1 MEELSDFSS
10 LATRREVWQAILGV
24 LVVVISI
31 GLIIGGQN
39 NTSFSVFWAAPTVG
53 LSGKTFTYTMWG
65 GISKLL
71 EEKSY
76 GIAWTLILFSGLWP
90 VVKLLFLLVV
100 SLVPEGGLS
109 CFPIPWLTSSR
120 KYTIVSS
127 LCQWGRLS
135 FIDLWVVS
143 LIVLT
148 IRVNQESLPGLSIA
162 FWVQAVGERG
172 VGLFLAGILMSQALS
187 NILVTLRHC
196 QELSKNTQHFAV
208 IRGDEDFE
216 GAGKSGQN
224 VWEEEE
230 GEGNEAKLSFKE
242 KFSLFQGMQI
252 QWIVLTWVFLV
263 LIALFVPCYQITYT
277 AATQVFASPVYSLLT
292 GFATI
297 AGNSHPET
305 LVGCPSP
312 KVLSFFGV
320 VLVVLLPLLQGV
332 ILLVLWFVP
341 LPYAH
346 HVTLHLWLDNIS
358 HFASCD
364 SFVVSLIIVSAEIGD
379 LLNRSEL
386 GSYVRIQMIPTGA
399 FVVVAL
405 VAFGFSPLVR
415 FVLLHHRVFLLD
427 KGALARPL
435 LQ

>member
-1 MEELSDFSS
+1 MEQQADPSS
-10 LATRREVWQAILGV
+10 LRMRDAWQAALGV
-24 LVVVISI
+24 LVVISI

-76 GIAWTLILFSGLWP
+76 GIAWTLILFSGMWP
-90 VVKLLFLLVV
+90 VIKLILLLAV
-100 SLVPEGGLS
+100 SIVPEGGLQVL
-109 CFPIPWLTSSR
+109 PVPWLTSSR

-135 FIDLWVVS
+135 FIDCWVVS

-172 VGLFLAGILMSQALS
+172 VGLFLAGILMSQTLS
-187 NILVTLRHC
+187 NILVTLRHS
-196 QELSKNTQHFAV
+196 QEFSKNTQHFAV
-208 IRGDEDFE
+208 IRGDEDLE
-216 GAGKSGQN
+216 GKSEN

-230 GEGNEAKLSFKE
+230 GEGSEVKLAFKE

-252 QWIVLTWVFLV
+252 QWIILTWVFLV
-263 LIALFVPCYQITYT
+263 LVAVFVPCYQITYT
-277 AATQVFASPVYSLLT
+277 AATQVFASPTYSLLT

-320 VLVVLLPLLQGV
+320 VLVVLLPLLQGI
-332 ILLVLWFVP
+332 ILLVLWFLP
-341 LPYAH
+341 LTYAH

-364 SFVVSLIIVSAEIGD
+364 SFVVSLVIVSAEIGD

-386 GSYVRIQMIPTGA
+386 GNYVRIQMIPTGA
-399 FVVVAL
+399 FVFVAL

-415 FVLLHHRVFLLD
+415 FILLHHRVYLLD

-435 LQ
+435 L